1 MLKGGGITDDAY
13 GGGGAG
19 LDSYHE
25 GFGGEESPA
34 GAAEGLEAFAEAGG
48 DEFWHPEMEWGG
60 DESGLVGRL
69 REVGG
74 EPAADEVGHSLGWG
88 CLCASALYPA
98 LVLEVF
104 LETEHGEGVGSGS
117 DVFGLELYYHSAVA
131 PWGVAETCR
140 HAVDYYLFGTA
151 GCGYDSSAGTHAEGI
166 DSSAGYLGNE
176 GVLGCGKVL
185 ALAFTA
191 VVLYLVDEV
200 CGMFEPDSY
209 CYVLGLD
216 FYVLGMEPA
225 VNVAG

>member
-74 EPAADEVGHSLGWG
+74 EPAADEVGHALGWG
-88 CLCASALYPA
+88 SLCASALYPA

-104 LETEHGEGVGSGS
+104 LEAEHGEGIGVGS

-131 PWGVAETCR
+131 PFAISVAGA
-140 HAVDYYLFGTA
+140 HAVDDYLLGAA
-151 GCGYDSSAGTHAEGI
+151 GGWHNEASGAHAETIYATVLHLLYHIIFCCRKPFSTSLGI
-166 DSSAGYLGNE
+166 
-176 GVLGCGKVL
+176 
-185 ALAFTA
+185 
-191 VVLYLVDEV
+191 VVLYPVDEFGGV
-200 CGMFEPDSY
+200 FQTDAYG
-209 CYVLGLD
+209 
-216 FYVLGMEPA
+216 
-225 VNVAG
+225 